1 MSGNNPFRQLNPSN
15 PPPSPHRDNYHL
27 EDSPPV
33 HALTTEPESLYD
45 EEPNQG
51 QGYLAPS
58 HELRPSST
66 PPEPRP
72 PDFDTMPIPLSYLP
86 PGAAPPQRFYGAL
99 GADAD
104 SRTSFESSSFSVNDP
119 PRPMY
124 GYHDSD
130 HGSVSRLRRDSQDA
144 RSLATFD
151 TRPSS
156 RYGAGFGEYHDDM
169 GRSGVTNE
177 YQMEDLQ
184 QAQIKNALYAA
195 PKDQKR
201 KRVRTVLI
209 VLGVLAALVAAG
221 GLGYYFFVVR
231 KHSSNTS
238 GDGSSGGGSSS
249 SPTSTATGH
258 HDLIVTGGD
267 GSTVTMDDGTT
278 FVYKNSFGGTWY
290 YDPNDPYNNNAQAQS
305 YTPPLNKTFKPG
317 TDRIYGFVS
326 SLSIAPSC
334 RHVMG
339 SLRIYVLAFLLL
351 LSVNL
356 GGWLNT
362 EPFISPALYEPY
374 VSAATPAI
382 DEWTLSVNMAADT
395 ARGGLNQLETHYA
408 TFIVRK
414 TFRFASCVSAGP
426 Y

>member
-51 QGYLAPS
+51 YLAPS

-66 PPEPRP
+66 PPERRP

-99 GADAD
+99 GADGD

-130 HGSVSRLRRDSQDA
+130 HGSVSRLRRDSHDA

-156 RYGAGFGEYHDDM
+156 RYGPGFGEYHDDM

-201 KRVRTVLI
+201 KRVRTLLI
-209 VLGVLAALVAAG
+209 ILGVLAVLVAAG

-238 GDGSSGGGSSS
+238 GDGSSGSSSS

-326 SLSIAPSC
+326 SLSITPSC
-334 RHVMG
+334 RRVMG
-339 SLRIYVLAFLLL
+339 SLSVFTSWLFFCSLVSILAVGLIPSR
-351 LSVNL
+351 LSAQHYM
-356 GGWLNT
+356 
-362 EPFISPALYEPY
+362 SPTSVQPHPPSTNGRS
-374 VSAATPAI
+374 VSTWPPTPPEGA
-382 DEWTLSVNMAADT
+382 
-395 ARGGLNQLETHYA
+395 
-408 TFIVRK
+408 
-414 TFRFASCVSAGP
+414 
-426 Y
+426 